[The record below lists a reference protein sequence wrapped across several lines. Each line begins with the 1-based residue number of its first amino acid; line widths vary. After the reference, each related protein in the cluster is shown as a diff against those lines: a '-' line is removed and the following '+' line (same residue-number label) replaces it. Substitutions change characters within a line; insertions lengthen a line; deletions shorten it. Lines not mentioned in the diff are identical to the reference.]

1 MIKKYPYHKVFSNMV
16 NKIEELQDELEE
28 RYPSEQ
34 YEQLKHFLDDCWYAV
49 SLLDSLYWSLTYNLN
64 LADHKI
70 ENLEKKPNKDEID
83 MKCLI
88 AYKYGQDLM
97 KHFYYHFSEDS
108 RFKDLKMTYKEED

>member
-34 YEQLKHFLDDCWYAV
+34 YEQLKHFLDDCWDAV

-64 LADHKI
+64 LVVHKV

-83 MKCLI
+83 MKFLI

-97 KHFYYHFSEDS
+97 NIFTTIFQKIVDS
-108 RFKDLKMTYKEED
+108 KT